1 MNPEERLARLGAAVP
16 ELLVPKSG
24 TDLSKWAVIA
34 CDQFTQDPSYWA
46 RVREAAGGE
55 PSALDCII
63 PEAFLGETES
73 RAAAVHGAMKQYLDG
88 GLFTRCRS
96 CMYVERDTPYRAGR
110 KGILLCVDLEH
121 YDWRPGSTPL
131 IRPTEGTVPERL
143 PARMELRRGAALE
156 LPHILL
162 LINDE
167 RNALIPALGERARAA
182 PPVYDTPL
190 MLDSGGVRGWLL
202 GEAEMEI
209 LADGLEQ
216 LAASPAGGGTEAA
229 FLYAVGDGNHSLA
242 AAKGVWEEYKKAGRP
257 DHPCR
262 WALVELEN
270 IYDPALVFEPIHRFV
285 YGARR
290 GEMEQALAAL
300 PGFSLKKLGGM
311 EEYGRLLSLVK
322 EPAGHT
328 RFGLTVRAGAETE
341 LFLAAADPVTLALDR
356 IQPLLDALTA
366 NRPELSLD
374 YIHGEDELFR
384 LASRS
389 AGAAVLLPPF
399 NKQSL
404 FRTVAS
410 RGILPR
416 KSFSMGEAV
425 EKRFYLEC
433 RKLFD

>member
-1 MNPEERLARLGAAVP
+1 M
-16 ELLVPKSG
+16 
-24 TDLSKWAVIA
+24 
-34 CDQFTQDPSYWA
+34 
-46 RVREAAGGE
+46 
-55 PSALDCII
+55 
-63 PEAFLGETES
+63 
-73 RAAAVHGAMKQYLDG
+73 
-88 GLFTRCRS
+88 
-96 CMYVERDTPYRAGR
+96 
-110 KGILLCVDLEH
+110 
-121 YDWRPGSTPL
+121 
-131 IRPTEGTVPERL
+131 
-143 PARMELRRGAALE
+143 
-156 LPHILL
+156 
-162 LINDE
+162 INDE